1 MEKAVKGPFLRYQRG
16 GKASIPERGIV
27 LKRTKTNKMA
37 KFETKTKKKQM
48 LFRKPRCPFAKKKN

>member
-27 LKRTKTNKMA
+27 LKGTNKNKMA
-37 KFETKTKKKQM
+37 KFETKTHEE
-48 LFRKPRCPFAKKKN
+48 ANAV